1 MVLRKLTLL
10 AAWMPLAAF
19 TQTGYNPQYPMERP
33 PREHPAP
40 PESTFTIHPDQP
52 RQIIEGLGFEIQSDS
67 IGSGNNGLPE
77 ERTSVPH
84 DLTPEE
90 RKRFAEQM
98 LKGFR
103 YCRLAGGL
111 YWRGL
116 DEERKTLKPRW
127 PTQLEELRDMMNTAG
142 VEGVSLEYWSP
153 APYWKACEEYVCA
166 DVKRNLLKPFGPAWA
181 EDPDYKGDTA
191 RFFQDFAR
199 AKVAD
204 IKSLEEAGIKVSM
217 WGLQNEPRP
226 WHGGSDYSRCG
237 YTVNQYD
244 QAFRAVAPAIRAH
257 NPNIR
262 IIADSWELN
271 NIRHVMADPEAR
283 KLVDALVIHH
293 VGVDSKVV
301 KEHVEEVRK
310 RFGHDK
316 PLFQNEYEYGTETT
330 SPARCLNT
338 VTHIMNWFQIGEAPT
353 WFWLHAL
360 KPIYNSEAGGYSLG
374 YWRPANDDP
383 ELEHPDF
390 PGLKPGEWA
399 WNPYN
404 WHALA
409 GFLRHMPWDSRGV
422 AITEDHY
429 DSDLRPMAFKRP
441 DGRLVIVVANRSF
454 AEHTFRVNT
463 GLPEN
468 TIFEGFR
475 YTPDEA
481 GPDFRGVPVGT
492 ATGDKL
498 ALKVPDMA
506 WEFWVQK

>member
-1 MVLRKLTLL
+1 MKS
-10 AAWMPLAAF
+10 AAF
-19 TQTGYNPQYPMERP
+19 ICFLWLLSMNAPAQTGYNPQYPMNRS
-33 PREHPAP
+33 PREIPAP
-40 PESTFTIHPDQP
+40 AESYHTVHPDQP
-52 RQIIEGLGFEIQSDS
+52 RQLIEGLGFEIQSDS

-77 ERTSVPH
+77 DRTSVPH
-84 DLTPEE
+84 DLTPPE
-90 RKRFAEQM
+90 RKRFYNEM

-116 DEERKTLKPRW
+116 DPERKFPQPRW
-127 PTQLEELRDMMNTAG
+127 DTQLKEIREMLDTAG

-166 DVKRNLLKPFGPAWA
+166 DVQRNLLKPFGPDWA
-181 EDPDYKGDTA
+181 KDPDYKGDTA
-191 RFFQDFAR
+191 RFFADFAK

-204 IKSLEEAGIKVSM
+204 IKTLEDAGIRVSL

-237 YTVNQYD
+237 YTVDQYD
-244 QAFRAVAPAIRAH
+244 AAFRAVAPAVRAH

-262 IIADSWELN
+262 IIADSWELK
-271 NIRHVMADPEAR
+271 NIRPVMNDPDAR
-283 KLVDALVIHH
+283 HLVDALVLHH
-293 VGVDSKVV
+293 VGCDSAKV
-301 KEHVEEVRK
+301 KEHVEAVRA

-330 SPARCLNT
+330 SPDRCLNT

-374 YWRPANDDP
+374 YWRPAKDDP
-383 ELEHPDF
+383 ATEHPDF
-390 PGLKPGEWA
+390 PGLKPGEWV
-399 WNPYN
+399 WNKYN

-409 GFLRHMPWDSRGV
+409 GFLRHMPWNSRSIT
-422 AITEDHY
+422 ITEARY

-441 DGRLVIVVANRSF
+441 DGKLVLVVANRSF
-454 AEHTFRVNT
+454 ADHTFHLKT
-463 GLPEN
+463 GLPAE
-468 TIFEGFR
+468 TVFRGFR

-481 GPDFRGVPVGT
+481 GPDFNGVPIGA
-492 ATGDKL
+492 ATGPEL
-498 ALKVPDMA
+498 ALNVPDLA
-506 WEFWVQK
+506 WEFWVQQ